1 MSGILHEV
9 VWEDLEQF
17 VKRVAKIAI
26 ASGMKAEALSLLKN
40 LRDDRENQPLVTF
53 INLRAESLLE
63 KIDKMKNGE
72 TEEPTKTSVFRESV

>member
-1 MSGILHEV
+1 MNDILHDV

-26 ASGMKAEALSLLKN
+26 ASGLKAEALSLLKN
-40 LRDDRENQPLVTF
+40 LRDDREHQPLVTF
-53 INLRAESLLE
+53 INLRAQSLLE

-72 TEEPTKTSVFRESV
+72 TDEPTKNIGF

>member
-26 ASGMKAEALSLLKN
+26 VSGMKAEALSLLKN
-40 LRDDRENQPLVTF
+40 LRDDRDNQPLVTF
-53 INLRAESLLE
+53 VNLRAETLLE
-63 KIDKMKNGE
+63 KIDKMRNGE
-72 TEEPTKTSVFRESV
+72 TEEPTKNIGF

>member
-26 ASGMKAEALSLLKN
+26 ASGLKAEALDLLRN
-40 LRDDRENQPLVTF
+40 LRHDNEHQPLVTF
-53 INLRAESLLE
+53 INLRAQSLLE
-63 KIDKMKNGE
+63 KIDKMKNGD
-72 TEEPTKTSVFRESV
+72 TDEPTKNIGF

>member
-26 ASGMKAEALSLLKN
+26 ASGLKAEALSLLKN
-40 LRDDRENQPLVTF
+40 LRDDREHQPLVTF
-53 INLRAESLLE
+53 INLRAQSLLE
-63 KIDKMKNGE
+63 KIDKMKNGD
-72 TEEPTKTSVFRESV
+72 TDEPTKTSVFRESV